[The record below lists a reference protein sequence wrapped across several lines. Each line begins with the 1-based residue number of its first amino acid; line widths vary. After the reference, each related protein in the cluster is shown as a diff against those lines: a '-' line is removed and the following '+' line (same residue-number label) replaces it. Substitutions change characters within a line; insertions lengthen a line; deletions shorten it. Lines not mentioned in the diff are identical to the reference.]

1 MLENH
6 TFAAI
11 EQTQMALARYK
22 EHNPGC
28 GKEAGRALAM
38 VATKLDEARLW
49 LDEAVA
55 KIEEAQVAEAV
66 APR

>member
-6 TFAAI
+6 AFAAI
-11 EQTQMALARYK
+11 ESAHVALARYK
-22 EHNPGC
+22 DQVGGS